1 MIDMYL
7 AGVST
12 RQVDDVSRLLW
23 GDRMPSQ
30 TLSDK
35 LKKVYAD
42 IDEWR
47 GRPLEQDYPYL
58 FMDGVW
64 HKRCWGGSVENVSIL
79 VAVGV
84 GMDGRREVLSVA
96 EGMKECISMLL
107 YIVKRLGVLFWVGCR
122 VYPLDGPLLE
132 FGKVACA
139 AFDLAD
145 AARGHAERL
154 ADLLLGDVPA
164 DA

>member
-1 MIDMYL
+1 MRL
-7 AGVST
+7 KTCST
-12 RQVDDVSRLLW
+12 MFRPLYAS
-23 GDRMPSQ
+23 PSQ
-30 TLSDK
+30 SHG
-35 LKKVYAD
+35 AA
-42 IDEWR
+42 R
-47 GRPLEQDYPYL
+47 FPLVVVPGAQARMGLD
-58 FMDGVW
+58 D
-64 HKRCWGGSVENVSIL
+64 RAS
-79 VAVGV
+79 AVGCYV
-84 GMDGRREVLSVA
+84 NFGVPCVL
-96 EGMKECISMLL
+96 MLL